1 MLWTIIAYLQRT
13 DPNFISV
20 VYTGDISETKESI
33 IENVQKR
40 FNIDL
45 NPSLTHFV
53 FLNQRR
59 LVEDSSWQHFT
70 LAGQSIG
77 SMILVLEAMNKLIPD
92 VYIDTMGYA
101 FTFPVVRTF
110 RIRKNSNSA
119 ESAVPVGAYVH
130 FPTISTNMLSRVRS
144 RKGGYA
150 NSNAIS
156 KSLVLSRAK
165 LLYVPR
171 YYAHSDSLMMNLIQ
185 ILSYFYVLLLW
196 SPSTSMFLNGEL
208 VMDKRP
214 C

>member
-45 NPSLTHFV
+45 KPSLTHFV

-59 LVEDSSWQHFT
+59 LVEDSSWPHFT

-101 FTFPVVRTF
+101 FTFPVVRSF
-110 RIRKNSNSA
+110 RVRKNSNSA

-185 ILSYFYVLLLW
+185 KIGRAHV
-196 SPSTSMFLNGEL
+196 
-208 VMDKRP
+208 
-214 C
+214 